1 MKPINYGRHHITEQD
16 IAVVA
21 EALRADYLTQGPRVE
36 RFEQAFRDYLGS
48 RFAVAN
54 ASGTASLHLAAMAA
68 GIGPG
73 DRVITTPITFVASA
87 NCALFCGAQVEFV
100 DIDPKTFLMDLDLL
114 ERKLYDAPKGHY
126 KAVIPVDFAGY
137 PIDAERLSRL
147 AGEYGFTV
155 IEDACHAPGA
165 WFTDSKGVRQGVGN
179 GVYSDLAVFS
189 FHPVKHIACGE
200 GGMVTTGRQQ
210 LFDRLMLLRSHGIT
224 KVPEEME
231 ENHGG
236 WYYEMQ
242 ELSYNYRM
250 TDFQAALGFSQL
262 SQADRGLARRRA
274 IAERYNAAF
283 SGTKETFSGT
293 EIEIPYQ
300 AEDIGHAFHLYVIQ
314 YEKRRELYDEL
325 RKKDIFAQVHYI
337 PVHLQ
342 PYYRRL
348 GWKKGDF
355 PQAERY
361 YDRCL
366 SLPMYPALTDEQQQY
381 VIDRVLD
388 IVKGLTKK

>member
-1 MKPINYGRHHITEQD
+1 MKPIHYGRHHITEED
-16 IAVVA
+16 IAAVS

-36 RFEQAFRDYLGS
+36 RFEQAFREYLGA

-54 ASGTASLHLAAMAA
+54 ANGTASLHLSAMAA

-87 NCALFCGAQVEFV
+87 NCALFCGAEVDFV
-100 DIDPKTFLMDLDLL
+100 DIDPKTYLMDLDRL
-114 ERKLYDAPKGHY
+114 EEKLQRAPAGHY

-137 PIDAERLSRL
+137 PIDAERLKTL
-147 AGEYGFTV
+147 ADRYDFTV

-165 WFTDSKGVRQGVGN
+165 WFTDSKGVRQRVGN
-179 GVYSDLAVFS
+179 GVYADQTVFS

-200 GGMVTTGRQQ
+200 GGMVTTNDQK
-210 LFDRLMLLRSHGIT
+210 LFERLMLLRSHGIT
-224 KVPEEME
+224 KVESEME

-250 TDFQAALGFSQL
+250 TDFQAALGLSQL
-262 SQADRGLARRRA
+262 SRAKESLERRLIIADR
-274 IAERYNAAF
+274 YDTAF
-283 SGTKETFSGT
+283 SGTD
-293 EIEIPYQ
+293 IVPPYR
-300 AEDIGHAFHLYVIQ
+300 AKDIGHAFHLYVIRS
-314 YEKRRELYDEL
+314 EKRLELYNEL
-325 RKKDIFAQVHYI
+325 RKRSIFAQVHYI
-337 PVHLQ
+337 PVHYQ

-348 GWKKGDF
+348 GWRKGDF
-355 PQAERY
+355 PQAEAY

-366 SLPMYPALTDEQQQY
+366 SLPMYPALSDAQQEY
-381 VIDRVLD
+381 VIESVLD
-388 IVKGLTKK
+388 IIKTFN

>member
-1 MKPINYGRHHITEQD
+1 MKPINYGRHHITEED
-16 IAVVA
+16 IAAVS

-36 RFEQAFRDYLGS
+36 CFEEAFRAYTGS
-48 RFAVAN
+48 RYAVAN
-54 ASGTASLHLAAMAA
+54 ANGTASLHLAAMAA

-73 DRVITTPITFVASA
+73 ERIITTPITFVASA
-87 NCALFCGAQVEFV
+87 NCALFCGAQVDFV
-100 DIDPKTFLMDLDLL
+100 DIDPNTFLMDLDRL
-114 ERKLYDAPKGHY
+114 EQKLHDAPRGHY

-137 PIDAERLSRL
+137 PVDAERLKKL
-147 AGEYGFTV
+147 ADRYGLTV

-165 WFTDSKGVRQGVGN
+165 WFTDSKGVRQEVGN
-179 GVYSDLAVFS
+179 GVYSDMSVFS

-200 GGMVTTGRQQ
+200 GGMVTTGDKQ

-224 KVPEEME
+224 KVPGEME

-250 TDFQAALGFSQL
+250 TDFQAALGISQL
-262 SQADRGLARRRA
+262 SRADQGLARRRA
-274 IAERYNAAF
+274 IAARYDEA
-283 SGTKETFSGT
+283 FSGT
-293 EIEIPYQ
+293 EIVLPYR
-300 AEDIGHAFHLYVIQ
+300 AEDIGHAFHLYVIR
-314 YEKRRELYDEL
+314 YGKRLELYNEL
-325 RKKDIFAQVHYI
+325 RKRSIYAQVHYI
-337 PVHLQ
+337 PVHYQ

-355 PQAERY
+355 PQAEAY

-366 SLPMYPALTDEQQQY
+366 SLPMYPALTDEQQEY
-381 VIDRVLD
+381 VIDSVLD
-388 IVKGLTKK
+388 IVKALSCES